1 MLSLLRDDGWR
12 RLVRPIDGKEFVND
26 TVEQWVLGEPWAGLH
41 FPSWDAL
48 YAMLDRSEHGP
59 ECRER
64 LIALGAPANGAA
76 ADARPVARS
85 GRPKKGTKHAPVSKG
100 GSDRIAARLKE
111 SHQDLAEEVIAG
123 RLSAHAAAVQAGFRK
138 PTWTASVA
146 INAGITGMS
155 RAAETPR
162 EEWSEILYLRRRLC
176 ERVLPNDCR
185 ALLFFIEDGRASG
198 DFMGYG
204 SEERYLREGLGIAD
218 TDAALWAV
226 RGLQL
231 LNQEV
236 PVAFADAVVAGKR
249 VVAAAQATTAD
260 VVPMKQGQR
269 TDLPNLGKSQ
279 EGRAADAGVSRFTQQ
294 KLDALARR
302 APSLLDEVRAGR
314 LSAHAAAVKAG
325 IVAPTWTAPAD
336 PERLAQAIDK
346 RLPGW
351 RLARATD
358 PDTGPSRPEAQAHAP
373 DRVSPI
379 PSVATDADLAV
390 TVYGDPSSWPVRLQG
405 PLQRAVEDCGWFA
418 HLARQLKLCASW
430 RQVAPDWSLFCEQK
444 LGHPAPFVD
453 AVIAGAQALGEKVD
467 PSGDAQYRAD
477 AATLP
482 ARGRARLEKLE
493 AQLRAMFDDEVQ
505 RRVQQELRE
514 RHRELVAQLEA
525 ERDAYIK
532 KHLAA
537 ATMKAS
543 MHAILSE
550 SDYRLLLSV
559 RPSHESRS
567 KSSLAIRELPDGRV
581 LVRDFGG
588 CDVEDVLGAVGLTFA
603 DLYPETID
611 TSREA
616 GGDRRYRSRERLP
629 FDAGALLRALHADVL
644 MAATIVSR
652 ALDNSVIDDAER
664 DALWR
669 CAGRLAEAVE
679 ALDGRC

>member
-1 MLSLLRDDGWR
+1 VPGLMLSLLRDDGWR

-26 TVEQWVLGEPWAGLH
+26 TVEQWVRGEPWAGLH

-64 LIALGAPANGAA
+64 LIVLGAPANGAA
-76 ADARPVARS
+76 ADAPVARS
-85 GRPKKGTKHAPVSKG
+85 KPGRPPKESTKFVDISTGGT
-100 GSDRIAARLKE
+100 DRSVARLKRD
-111 SHQDLAEEVIAG
+111 HPALAEEVIAG
-123 RLSAHAAAVQAGFRK
+123 RISAHAAAVQAGFRK
-138 PTWTASVA
+138 
-146 INAGITGMS
+146 
-155 RAAETPR
+155 
-162 EEWSEILYLRRRLC
+162 
-176 ERVLPNDCR
+176 
-185 ALLFFIEDGRASG
+185 
-198 DFMGYG
+198 
-204 SEERYLREGLGIAD
+204 
-218 TDAALWAV
+218 
-226 RGLQL
+226 
-231 LNQEV
+231 
-236 PVAFADAVVAGKR
+236 
-249 VVAAAQATTAD
+249 
-260 VVPMKQGQR
+260 
-269 TDLPNLGKSQ
+269 
-279 EGRAADAGVSRFTQQ
+279 
-294 KLDALARR
+294 
-302 APSLLDEVRAGR
+302 
-314 LSAHAAAVKAG
+314 
-325 IVAPTWTAPAD
+325 PTWTAPAD

-652 ALDNSVIDDAER
+652 MLDNNAIDDAER